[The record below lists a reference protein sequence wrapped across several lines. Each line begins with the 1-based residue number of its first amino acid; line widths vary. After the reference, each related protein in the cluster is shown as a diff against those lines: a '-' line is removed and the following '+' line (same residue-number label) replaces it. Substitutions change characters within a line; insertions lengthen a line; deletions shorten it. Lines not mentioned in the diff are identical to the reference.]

1 MFFQSIKKMDWWL
14 NGCILFLATA
24 SLTMIYS
31 AKPSLF
37 YQQSVWF
44 ILAFITI
51 IIFAQIDW
59 RPLINYRWIIF
70 SIYFFSIALL
80 VVTYFFA
87 PVIRDTRSWLV
98 FGPVQF
104 QTSEFAKLGLI
115 ILFSYFFARR
125 HIGIAHWYNLLIPFF
140 YFAIPAGLVLLQPDM
155 GTTLILL
162 GLWLGYLFIS
172 GIKQRHIL
180 IGLVF
185 FIALGFW
192 GWNSF
197 LKDYQKERII
207 GLFNPGYDP
216 LGINYNTIQSKI
228 AIGSAGLWG
237 KGFHQG
243 TQVQLGFLPE
253 PATDFIFASFIEEWG
268 LSGGFLL
275 LGIFGLLIFRI
286 IKAGLLCEN
295 NFGKLVCL
303 GTIVVFMLHFMFN
316 IGSNIGLL
324 PVIGLPLPFFSYG
337 GSSLLT
343 NAILIGIIQNIVVR
357 FNL

>member
-1 MFFQSIKKMDWWL
+1 MDWWL
-14 NGCILFLATA
+14 NGCLLFLAAT

-37 YQQSVWF
+37 YQQLIWF
-44 ILAFITI
+44 ALAFFM
-51 IIFAQIDW
+51 IFVMAQIDW
-59 RPLINYRWIIF
+59 RPLVNYRWIIF

-80 VVTYFFA
+80 IATYFFA
-87 PVIRDTRSWLV
+87 PTIRGTRAWLV

-155 GTTLILL
+155 GTTLILF

-185 FIALGFW
+185 FMAIGFW

-197 LKDYQKERII
+197 LKDYQKERVI
-207 GLFNPGYDP
+207 GLFNPEYDP

-228 AIGSAGLWG
+228 AIGSAGFLG

-253 PATDFIFASFIEEWG
+253 TVTDFIFASFTEEWG
-268 LSGGFLL
+268 LTGSFLL
-275 LGIFGLLIFRI
+275 LSVFGLLIFRI
-286 IKAGLLCEN
+286 IKAGLLSEN

-303 GTIVVFMLHFMFN
+303 GTIVVFMLHFIFN
-316 IGSNIGLL
+316 VGSNIGLL
-324 PVIGLPLPFFSYG
+324 PVIGLPFPFFSYG

-343 NAILIGIIQNIVVR
+343 NSILIGMIQSIVIR
-357 FNL
+357 FSL